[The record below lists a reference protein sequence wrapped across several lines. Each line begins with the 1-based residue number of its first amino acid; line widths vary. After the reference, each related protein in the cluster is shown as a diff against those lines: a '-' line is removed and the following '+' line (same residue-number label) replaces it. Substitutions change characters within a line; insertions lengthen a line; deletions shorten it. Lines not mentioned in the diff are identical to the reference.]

1 MKKIILSLL
10 AIAVL
15 TGCKKDDEETT
26 TTSTGGTN
34 ASYTVPTTYNF
45 DNVSYGGQTDRL
57 NMLAALT
64 SYVKTGHTE
73 GTTLDASVLNAM
85 YANDGYTWDATV
97 FPTQP
102 TKDLKSKTYQYTQAS
117 IVTLFDSIVAHS
129 GKAGGANGQ
138 AGLVVRGDGHI
149 LVNANGME
157 YSQLIDKGLMG
168 SCFYYQGT
176 SKYLSDAKIGD
187 EVDNVTV
194 TPGEGTD
201 KEHHFDEA
209 FGYFGVPID
218 FPTNTD
224 GLLFWGKYCNKRDKV
239 AGTNDIMDAFIKG
252 RKAISAKNKADQDA
266 AVLDIKLKWEKV
278 AAATAIHYLNAGV
291 ESFDDAGERLHVLT
305 EAYAFI
311 GAFGYNSEG
320 SISLDDG
327 NEVLAL
333 LGDNFW
339 TVTKAKIEAARDLLA
354 VKAGLESVKTEL

>member
-34 ASYTVPTTYNF
+34 ASYTVPATYNF

-85 YANDGYTWDATV
+85 YENDGYTWDATV

-138 AGLVVRGDGHI
+138 AGLVTGASRTI
-149 LVNANGME
+149 LVDATGKE
-157 YSQLIDKGLMG
+157 YAQLIDKGLMG

-176 SKYLSDAKIGD
+176 SKYLSDEKIGD
-187 EVDNVTV
+187 AVDNETV
-194 TPGEGTD
+194 EEGKGTA

-209 FGYFGVPID
+209 FGYFGAPID
-218 FPTNTD
+218 FPTNTS
-224 GLLFWGKYCNKRDKV
+224 GLSFWGKYCNKRDGV
-239 AGTNDIMDAFIKG
+239 AETNDIMDAFLKG
-252 RKAISAKNKADQDA
+252 RAAISAKNKADQDA
-266 AVLDIKLKWEKV
+266 AVADIKALWEKIS
-278 AAATAIHYLNAGV
+278 AATAIHYLNEGIS
-291 ESFDDAGERLHVLT
+291 SFADDGDRLHVLS
-305 EAYAFI
+305 EAYSFI
-311 GAFGYNSEG
+311 KAFGYNAEG
-320 SISLDDG
+320 SISSADG
-327 NEVLAL
+327 TEVLTA
-333 LGDNFW
+333 LGDNYW
-339 TVTKAKIEAARDLLA
+339 EVTVESITAARDLLA
-354 VKAGLESVKTEL
+354 TKAGLESIKTEL